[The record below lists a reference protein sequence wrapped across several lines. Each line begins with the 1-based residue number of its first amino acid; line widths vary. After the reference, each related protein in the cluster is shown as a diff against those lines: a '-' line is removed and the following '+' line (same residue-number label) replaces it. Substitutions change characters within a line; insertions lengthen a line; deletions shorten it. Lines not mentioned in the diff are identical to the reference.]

1 MKLDR
6 AVESGTISCR
16 VCGEAFQTRISYLSD
31 PVDVYCA
38 WVDELQNGGGDD
50 GPAGAGAGG
59 AAGGSGAGGAD
70 AAGSV
75 L

>member
-6 AVESGTISCR
+6 TAESGTISCR

-38 WVDELQNGGGDD
+38 WVDELQS
-50 GPAGAGAGG
+50 ASGG
-59 AAGGSGAGGAD
+59 ADAGSATVDLGSGAGALVSD
-70 AAGSV
+70 S
-75 L
+75 LL